1 ETALAVAMLSPI
13 DCITTFFFQKPAS
26 FQISD
31 KTPLGIF
38 LRECYALANAPD
50 DRYILIIFT
59 RQMKTQRLIPLAA
72 PLSAHSTHSLKQ
84 KGFFRKG
91 PGVSRIKLTGK
102 SCSRVRSSAKLSF
115 LTFCA
120 KLIHTDGYLPCYAK
134 RISTD
139 S

>member
-1 ETALAVAMLSPI
+1 MLSPI
-13 DCITTFFFQKPAS
+13 DCITTSFFQKPGN

-31 KTPLGIF
+31 KNPSGIF
-38 LRECYALANAPD
+38 LRECYAPAHAPY
-50 DRYILIIFT
+50 DRYMLIVFT
-59 RQMKTQRLIPLAA
+59 CQMKTQRLIPLAA

-84 KGFFRKG
+84 KGFFREG
-91 PGVSRIKLTGK
+91 PGVSRLKLTGK
-102 SCSRVRSSAKLSF
+102 SCSRFRSSAKLSF